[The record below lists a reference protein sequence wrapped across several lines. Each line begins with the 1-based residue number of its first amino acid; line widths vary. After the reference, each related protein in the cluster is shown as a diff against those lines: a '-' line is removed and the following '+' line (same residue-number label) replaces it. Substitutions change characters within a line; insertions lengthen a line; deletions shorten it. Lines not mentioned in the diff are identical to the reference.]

1 MRDTI
6 LRLLPANR
14 GSIAVEFTL
23 IFILFIFMLLLVAE
37 TSRLFYISAN
47 LDFALSEAAKTA
59 KTAKNRDDE
68 NALSYQQLF
77 DQNFNRQVT
86 VMGSLINTA
95 PSARLTVKFS
105 HSVAELING
114 NSEENNHTLPLA
126 HYQVRLNYQPI
137 FLPFPQV
144 WVNTL
149 LSREVIFVQEK

>member
-1 MRDTI
+1 MRYTI

-23 IFILFIFMLLLVAE
+23 IFILFIFMLLLVVE

-59 KTAKNRDDE
+59 KNKDDE
-68 NALSYQQLF
+68 NELSYQQLF
-77 DQNFNRQVT
+77 DRHFNQQVT
-86 VMGSLINTA
+86 VLGALVHTP
-95 PSARLTVKFS
+95 PSARLTVNFS
-105 HSVAELING
+105 HSVADLING

-137 FLPFPQV
+137 FLPFPQA